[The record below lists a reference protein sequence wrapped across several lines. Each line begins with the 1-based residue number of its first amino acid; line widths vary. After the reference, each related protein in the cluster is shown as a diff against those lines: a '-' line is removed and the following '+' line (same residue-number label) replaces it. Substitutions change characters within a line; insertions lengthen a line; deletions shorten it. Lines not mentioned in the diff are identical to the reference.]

1 MTVLTSRPAAG
12 PLSLPRP
19 FWTLW
24 LGIVINRSGAVVQ
37 PFLAVYLVQ
46 AQGFS
51 AGQAGA
57 AMAFFG
63 AGSLLSHLLAGALA
77 DRFGRRL
84 TLTGGML
91 ATSAAMVALGAANGF
106 TAVLVTAFL
115 LGLTIES
122 YRPAAQAMVADLVSP
137 DARPKAYGL
146 LFWAMNL
153 GYSIAMLTGGWL
165 AGHGARTMFGVNAAV
180 ALAFAFVVW
189 RALPESRPDEQPVSS
204 ARFRTVLPDRPM
216 VVLCLS
222 TAAYGVL
229 YAQAFTTLPL
239 AMDEQGIGRVDFGQ
253 AMALNGVLIVLVQ
266 PVATR
271 WLARLDHVRVLATG
285 TAVVAAGFA
294 LTALVHDALGLA
306 LTVVVWTAGEI
317 IVAGALPTIVATL
330 APAGLQGTYAGISGM
345 SWAAGAALAPVAGT
359 LILPLGPAALW
370 CSMGAIGATS
380 ALAALLTTRAVQ
392 HRTHTET
399 IDEPR
404 NPDAE
409 DDAEAVRMSL

>member
-1 MTVLTSRPAAG
+1 MTVLTSRPRVTTG

-37 PFLAVYLVQ
+37 PFLAVYLVR
-46 AQGFS
+46 AQGFTS
-51 AGQAGA
+51 GQAGA
-57 AMAFFG
+57 TMAAFG
-63 AGSLLSHLLAGALA
+63 AGSLLSHVLAGALA

-91 ATSAAMVALGAANGF
+91 ATSAAMVALGAAQGF
-106 TAVLVTAFL
+106 TAVVVTAFL

-122 YRPAAQAMVADLVSP
+122 YRPASQAMVADLVSP
-137 DARPKAYGL
+137 ESRPKAYGL

-165 AGHGARTMFGVNAAV
+165 AGHGAQTMFGVNAAV

-189 RALPESRPDEQPVSS
+189 RALPEPRRSEKAVASPGLRS
-204 ARFRTVLPDRPM
+204 VLRNRPM
-216 VVLCLS
+216 VVLCFS

-239 AMDEQGIGRVDFGQ
+239 AMAGQGIGRVDYGQ
-253 AMALNGVLIVLVQ
+253 AMALNGVLIVLIQ

-271 WLARLDHVRVLATG
+271 WLARLNHVHVLATG
-285 TAVVAAGFA
+285 TAVVSAGFA
-294 LTALVHDALGLA
+294 LTALVHNALGLA

-317 IVAGALPTIVATL
+317 IVAGALATIVAAL

-345 SWAAGAALAPVAGT
+345 SWAAGAALAPVVGT
-359 LILPLGPAALW
+359 LLLPLGAGPLW
-370 CSMGAIGATS
+370 CVMGAIGATS
-380 ALAALLTTRAVQ
+380 ALATFLTAPAV
-392 HRTHTET
+392 HRRTT
-399 IDEPR
+399 
-404 NPDAE
+404 A
-409 DDAEAVRMSL
+409 